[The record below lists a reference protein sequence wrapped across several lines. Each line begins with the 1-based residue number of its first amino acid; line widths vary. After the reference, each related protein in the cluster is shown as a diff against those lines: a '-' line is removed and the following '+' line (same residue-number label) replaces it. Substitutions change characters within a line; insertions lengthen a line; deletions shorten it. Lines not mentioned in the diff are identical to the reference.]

1 MSVFPLEQETELFH
15 TSASVAHMLCLRFEA
30 NFFFGNFILK
40 INFLGV
46 PTMAQGF
53 CGPHAVFKI

>member
-30 NFFFGNFILK
+30 NFFFWQFYIKN
-40 INFLGV
+40 
-46 PTMAQGF
+46 
-53 CGPHAVFKI
+53 